1 MRTDKEPTG
10 NSKYIFGL
18 NKVRAI
24 TIIRNSDGIS
34 RAEIAKMSGLSAP
47 TVSRIVEALITD
59 GMVTEIGEGKSNGGR
74 RPTLLAFSGSSNYVI
89 GIDLGTTKTHGILS
103 DLDAKIIAEAQ
114 CPTPVESGFESV
126 MEQTAAVISDLKAH
140 LGGDDKQI
148 LGIGM
153 AVAGLINRHRK
164 VVEFSP
170 DFHWHDVDVV
180 RELKRHHNLPIIFD
194 NVSRVMA
201 LGELSYGIGRTY
213 DHFILVNV
221 GYGIGAG
228 IIIDGAPLFG
238 PLGMAGE
245 FGHITLEK
253 NSQIRCDCGNFGCLE
268 ALASGNA
275 IAKTARAALRS
286 GISSDLSDMC
296 EGNFRRITAR
306 HVATAASSG
315 DALSRRILG
324 EAFEYLGIGIAGLIN
339 LFTPEAIVIAGGVA
353 EAGDVLF
360 DSVREA
366 VRSRGLNK
374 AAGKVILKP
383 ATFGHRAAAMGAA
396 SLILQDVL
404 SLEHADHITM
414 MPKKAFAEALSDSP

>member
-1 MRTDKEPTG
+1 MRTDKQPTG

-18 NKVRAI
+18 NKVKAI
-24 TIIRNSDGIS
+24 DIIRKNDGIS

-47 TVSRIVEALITD
+47 TVSRIVDALITD

-74 RPTLLAFSGSSNYVI
+74 RPTLLRFSGSSNYVI

-103 DLDAKIIAEAQ
+103 DLDAKIIAEEQ
-114 CPTPVESGFESV
+114 CPTPVESGFERV
-126 MEQTAAVISDLKAH
+126 MAQTATVISDLKAH
-140 LGGDDKQI
+140 LGGNDKQI

-153 AVAGLINRHRK
+153 AVAGLINRNRN

-180 RELKRHHNLPIIFD
+180 RELEKHHNLPIIFD

-228 IIIDGAPLFG
+228 VIIDGTPLFG
-238 PLGMAGE
+238 SLGMAGE

-253 NSQIRCDCGNFGCLE
+253 DSEARCDCGNVGCLE

-275 IAKTARAALRS
+275 IAKAAQAALRS
-286 GISSDLSDMC
+286 GASSRLSDMC
-296 EGNFRRITAR
+296 EGDLPRITAR
-306 HVATAASSG
+306 HVADAAKMG
-315 DALSRRILG
+315 DALSQGILE

-339 LFTPEAIVIAGGVA
+339 LFTPEAVVIAGGVA
-353 EAGDVLF
+353 QAGDVLF
-360 DSVREA
+360 DSVEA
-366 VRSRGLNK
+366 IVRNRGLN
-374 AAGKVILKP
+374 AASRNVAIQP
-383 ATFGHRAAAMGAA
+383 ATFGLRAAAMGAV

-404 SLEHADHITM
+404 SLESADHIAM
-414 MPKKAFAEALSDSP
+414 VP